1 MACRSDHAGPYGPRC
16 SRRQK
21 GENMIDAINGLWQL
35 LTVFFTTD
43 VIYMPLFMGMILF
56 NLIFWAVYML
66 IGLLDP
72 DTWEVRF

>member
-1 MACRSDHAGPYGPRC
+1 MLLL
-16 SRRQK
+16 
-21 GENMIDAINGLWQL
+21 IDAISGLWDL
-35 LTVFFTTD
+35 LTIFFTTD

-72 DTWEVRF
+72 EVWKGGKF

>member
-1 MACRSDHAGPYGPRC
+1 
-16 SRRQK
+16 
-21 GENMIDAINGLWQL
+21 MIELLSGLWEL
-35 LTVFFTTD
+35 LTIFFTEE
-43 VIYMPLFMGMILF
+43 VIYMPLFSGLILF